1 MATAEREAGRAAGR
15 AASEIPPL
23 EEVVRTLRAPLLRYL
38 RRFVGD
44 DALAE
49 DLLQET
55 LVRVSKGQSSFEG
68 RSSVKTWVFRI
79 ATHAAID
86 QKRRLRR
93 ELEVVELDETGL
105 PGAPGEAI
113 DERLIIDEMNACLRE
128 EIDRLPDSQR
138 AAILLHDLEGLSA
151 AETAEVVGCSLA
163 TAKIRI
169 HRARARLRGALLEDC
184 HFHRD
189 RDQVRH
195 CERKGP
201 GAGNGDRDA

>member
-1 MATAEREAGRAAGR
+1 MAPAEREAGP

-23 EEVVRTLRAPLLRYL
+23 EEVAGTLRAPLQRYL
-38 RRFVGD
+38 RRFLGD

-55 LVRVSKGQSSFEG
+55 LIRISKGLAAFEG
-68 RSSVKTWVFRI
+68 RSSLKTWAFRI
-79 ATHAAID
+79 ATHAAVD
-86 QKRRLRR
+86 HLRR
-93 ELEVVELDETGL
+93 SRRDLGLVELDETALAGE
-105 PGAPGEAI
+105 PGEEL
-113 DERLIIDEMNACLRE
+113 DERLVVDEMNACLRA
-128 EIDRLPDSQR
+128 EIDRLPESHR

-169 HRARARLRGALLEDC
+169 HRARARLRRALLSDC
-184 HFHRD
+184 DFYRD
-189 RDQVRH
+189 RDQVLR

-201 GAGNGDRDA
+201 GDGDREG

>member
-1 MATAEREAGRAAGR
+1 MTTAGREAARTAG
-15 AASEIPPL
+15 SEIPSL
-23 EEVVRTLRAPLLRYL
+23 EELAGVLRAPLVRYL

-55 LVRVSKGQSSFEG
+55 LIRVSKGVGSFEG
-68 RSSVKTWVFRI
+68 RSSLKTWAFKI
-79 ATHAAID
+79 ATHVAID
-86 QKRRLRR
+86 QLRR
-93 ELEVVELDETGL
+93 SRRDLGLVELDETALAAG
-105 PGAPGEAI
+105 PGDAL

-128 EIDRLPDSQR
+128 AIDRLPESHR

-151 AETAEVVGCSLA
+151 GETAEVVGCSLA

-169 HRARARLRGALLEDC
+169 HRARARLRQALLSDC
-184 HFHRD
+184 DFHRD
-189 RDQVRH
+189 REQVLH

-201 GAGNGDRDA
+201 RDGSRDG